1 MRLALPQG
9 YNSEHVEMRFAD
21 ELNVSIQWA
30 RACCGESHTY
40 MPGLVP
46 DLVPGPSYPIR
57 EGQCSVSG
65 FCVAGQDLTGLE
77 RA

>member
-21 ELNVSIQWA
+21 EPNVSIQWA

-46 DLVPGPSYPIR
+46 GPSYPIR
-57 EGQCSVSG
+57 EGHCSVSG